1 MGDMND
7 TALMARPEEM
17 SIEQVQVQ
25 VQKIQTLMKSVMHEG
40 EHYGKI
46 PGCDKTCLMKSGAE
60 KLNFVFRLAPEFEI
74 KQTDLPNFHREYQVK
89 CVIKVIGT
97 GVVVAEGVGSCST
110 MESKYRWR
118 KNYLETL
125 VGAVPAAYWNVPK
138 DDPDR
143 MKKQNAILADI
154 FGPGKYKTK
163 KTDEG
168 WKVLR
173 LEGEEGRKENE
184 DIADT
189 YNTVLKMAK
198 KRAHVDAT
206 ITACAASDIFTQD
219 LDENLPGDR
228 ESAPEPHPAGSPAA
242 PQAPKPAGPGRPATG
257 PMTFQRF
264 IEIINEVVPSADRPG
279 WMKKAQGGKDP
290 ALLAKLAGEIR
301 TAYGAGSAAPDTPA
315 PEDTQG
321 AEQPATD
328 ADRARFQIVE
338 YITHLVPAGERQKWL
353 TRLEPIE
360 HKLEP
365 LASFYIELQT
375 QYGDPGLFEE

>member
-1 MGDMND
+1 MGDIND

-25 VQKIQTLMKSVMHEG
+25 VNKIQTLMKSVMHEG

-46 PGCDKTCLMKSGAE
+46 PGTDKTCLMKSGAE

-118 KNYLETL
+118 KNYLETQ

-163 KTDEG
+163 KSDEG

-219 LDENLPGDR
+219 LDETLPGDR
-228 ESAPEPHPAGSPAA
+228 ETAPEPHSAGSHAAPAQASARRAAAGPAA
-242 PQAPKPAGPGRPATG
+242 AG

-290 ALLAKLAGEIR
+290 ALLARLAGEIR
-301 TAYGAGSAAPDTPA
+301 AAYGGESAAPEEPGS
-315 PEDTQG
+315 EDR
-321 AEQPATD
+321 TD
-328 ADRARFQIVE
+328 ADRARYQIVE